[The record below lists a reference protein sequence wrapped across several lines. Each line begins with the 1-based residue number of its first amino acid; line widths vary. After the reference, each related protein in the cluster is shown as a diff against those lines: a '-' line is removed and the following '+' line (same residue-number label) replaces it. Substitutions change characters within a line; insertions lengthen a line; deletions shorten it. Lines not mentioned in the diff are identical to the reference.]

1 MRGSNPPLT
10 PNCDAVGKVMG
21 ISENSQ
27 RVTDKED
34 LIMAKTFAYI
44 RVSTREQNENRQLDS
59 LQGLNI
65 DEIIVEKAS
74 GKNFVGREK
83 YQEMKSKLRAGD
95 LIVVKSIDRFGRNYS
110 QICKEW
116 ESITDMGV
124 DIQVLDMPILNTR
137 NNQNGLTGRL
147 ITDIVLKLL
156 GYVAEREREN
166 IKTRQAEGIASAK
179 SRGVKFG
186 RPLLDVPK
194 DFIRAYELYQNGL
207 IKVKDVMSMCN
218 IAKSTFYKYA
228 KSIKS

>member
-1 MRGSNPPLT
+1 
-10 PNCDAVGKVMG
+10 
-21 ISENSQ
+21 
-27 RVTDKED
+27 
-34 LIMAKTFAYI
+34 MAKTFAYI

-59 LQGLNI
+59 LQCLKI

-228 KSIKS
+228 QSIKS

>member
-1 MRGSNPPLT
+1 
-10 PNCDAVGKVMG
+10 MG
-21 ISENSQ
+21 EH
-27 RVTDKED
+27 
-34 LIMAKTFAYI
+34 
-44 RVSTREQNENRQLDS
+44 NR
-59 LQGLNI
+59 
-65 DEIIVEKAS
+65 
-74 GKNFVGREK
+74 
-83 YQEMKSKLRAGD
+83 Y
-95 LIVVKSIDRFGRNYS
+95 
-110 QICKEW
+110 
-116 ESITDMGV
+116 GV

>member
-1 MRGSNPPLT
+1 MS
-10 PNCDAVGKVMG
+10 KV
-21 ISENSQ
+21 
-27 RVTDKED
+27 
-34 LIMAKTFAYI
+34 FAYI

-59 LQGLNI
+59 LSGLQV
-65 DEIIVEKAS
+65 DEIIIEKAS
-74 GKNFVGREK
+74 GKNFVSREK
-83 YQEMKSKLRAGD
+83 YQTMKSQLRCGD
-95 LIVVKSIDRFGRNYS
+95 LVIVKSIDRFGRNYQ

-116 ESITDMGV
+116 ESLINMGV

-137 NNQNGLTGRL
+137 DNQNGLTGRL

-156 GYVAEREREN
+156 GYVAERERDN

-186 RPLLDVPK
+186 RPISEIPK
-194 DFIRAYELYQNGL
+194 DFIRAYELYKNGL

-228 KSIKS
+228 ESIKG

>member
-1 MRGSNPPLT
+1 
-10 PNCDAVGKVMG
+10 MG
-21 ISENSQ
+21 VAENSQ

-59 LQGLNI
+59 LQGLKI

-116 ESITDMGV
+116 ESITNMGV

>member
-1 MRGSNPPLT
+1 
-10 PNCDAVGKVMG
+10 MG
-21 ISENSQ
+21 IPENSQ

-116 ESITDMGV
+116 ESITNMGV

>member
-1 MRGSNPPLT
+1 
-10 PNCDAVGKVMG
+10 MG
-21 ISENSQ
+21 
-27 RVTDKED
+27 
-34 LIMAKTFAYI
+34 KTFAYI
-44 RVSTREQNENRQLDS
+44 RVSTREQKEDRQIDS
-59 LQGLNI
+59 LKGLKI

-83 YQEMKSKLRAGD
+83 YQAMKAQLRHGD
-95 LIVVKSIDRFGRNYS
+95 LLIVKSIDRLGRNYK
-110 QICKEW
+110 QICNEW
-116 ESITDMGV
+116 ESLVNMGV

-137 NNQNGLTGRL
+137 NNQNGLTGSL

-156 GYVAEREREN
+156 SYVAERERDN

-186 RPLLDVPK
+186 RPKTELPK
-194 DFIRAYELYQNGL
+194 DFLRAYELYQNGL

-228 KSIKS
+228 ESIKS